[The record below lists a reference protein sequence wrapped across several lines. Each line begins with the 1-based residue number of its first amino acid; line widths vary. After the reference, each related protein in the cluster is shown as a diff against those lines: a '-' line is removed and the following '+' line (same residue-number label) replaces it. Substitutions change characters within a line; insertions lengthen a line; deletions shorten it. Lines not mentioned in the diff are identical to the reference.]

1 MSEAFQDRTEKPTPK
16 KRREARDKGQVA
28 RSRDLTLAVSLIG
41 TTAALG
47 LAGPFM
53 LRRLASLVTDGLAA
67 AGLRA
72 RQDLGAGDLSALTA
86 AYGRALALLVGP
98 IACVAAGA
106 AVAATAAQGG
116 IRVAPA
122 ALRLDWARL
131 SPAAGFRRLMPS
143 RSGLDL
149 VRAVIAVAALVAVC
163 WSIGGRL
170 AVGAAHYGVQRWRL
184 TQALRMTKREVKEEA
199 RLSEG
204 NPEIKARVRKVQ
216 REMLRRRMLQATAKA
231 TVVITNP
238 THYAVALEYRRE
250 QHAAPIVVAKGRDL
264 MAQRIRGIAR
274 AHGVPIVEN
283 PPLARALHQGA
294 EVGEAIPAALFGAV
308 AEVLAYL
315 IRIKQ
320 LML

>member
-106 AVAATAAQGG
+106 AVA
-116 IRVAPA
+116 PA

-170 AVGAAHYGVQRWRL
+170 AAD
-184 TQALRMTKREVKEEA
+184 
-199 RLSEG
+199 
-204 NPEIKARVRKVQ
+204 
-216 REMLRRRMLQATAKA
+216 
-231 TVVITNP
+231 
-238 THYAVALEYRRE
+238 
-250 QHAAPIVVAKGRDL
+250 AP
-264 MAQRIRGIAR
+264 
-274 AHGVPIVEN
+274 
-283 PPLARALHQGA
+283 
-294 EVGEAIPAALFGAV
+294 
-308 AEVLAYL
+308 
-315 IRIKQ
+315 
-320 LML
+320 

>member
-170 AVGAAHYGVQRWRL
+170 AADAPRL
-184 TQALRMTKREVKEEA
+184 
-199 RLSEG
+199 
-204 NPEIKARVRKVQ
+204 P
-216 REMLRRRMLQATAKA
+216 
-231 TVVITNP
+231 
-238 THYAVALEYRRE
+238 
-250 QHAAPIVVAKGRDL
+250 L
-264 MAQRIRGIAR
+264 MAASIAAARGWD
-274 AHGVPIVEN
+274 
-283 PPLARALHQGA
+283 
-294 EVGEAIPAALFGAV
+294 AAA
-308 AEVLAYL
+308 
-315 IRIKQ
+315 
-320 LML
+320 